1 MNTILWEVGI
11 LVALLWLICFAFTVF
26 SFIVLRRQQIVFEH
40 IAARLERLDEALLGG
55 KKKQAAQVQV
65 SIPKDE
71 KISKYESVSLPDDVQ
86 ISFVE
91 KEG

>member
-55 KKKQAAQVQV
+55 KKKQAAKVQV